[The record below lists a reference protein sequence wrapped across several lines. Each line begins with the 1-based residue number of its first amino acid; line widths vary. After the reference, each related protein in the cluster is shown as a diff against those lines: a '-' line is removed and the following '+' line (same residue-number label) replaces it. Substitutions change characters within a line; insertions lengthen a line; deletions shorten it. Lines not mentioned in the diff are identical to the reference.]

1 MINMK
6 KEKTLLIMAAGIGSR
21 FGGLKQLEKVGPN
34 GEYIIDYS
42 IYDAIRAG
50 FTKVVFV
57 IKEEMLEEFKETIG
71 KRIEPFIKVDYVF
84 QNDDYIPA
92 RFKPLLKKRT
102 KPLGTAYAIYCA
114 KDKIN
119 EPFAV
124 INADDFYGLDA
135 FLKASDYLKN
145 IIYNHYGIVAYKLAN
160 TLSPNGVCK
169 RGIMEVGNNKL
180 SRIKECKV
188 VLKRNKI
195 VATAL
200 YSNNGEEIDE
210 NTLVSMNLLLFSPD
224 IFELLNEELSLF
236 LSLQQKNIQSD
247 IEWGI
252 PDILEICLRKNIKT
266 IDIIN
271 TDATW
276 YGMTYKED
284 QQDVEKAI
292 KDLVGKGVY
301 PQKLWITI

>member
-6 KEKTLLIMAAGIGSR
+6 KEKTLLIMAAGLGSR

-71 KRIEPFIKVDYVF
+71 RRIEPFIKVDYAF
-84 QNDDYIPA
+84 QNNDYIPS

-102 KPLGTAYAIYCA
+102 KPLGTAYAICCA

-119 EPFAV
+119 EPFIV

-135 FLKASDYLKN
+135 FLKASEYLDN
-145 IIYNHYGIVAYKLAN
+145 IIYNHYGIVAYKLIN

-180 SRIKECKV
+180 SKITECKV
-188 VLKRNKI
+188 VAKKNKI
-195 VATAL
+195 VASSL
-200 YSNNGEEIDE
+200 YSNNGIEIDE
-210 NTLVSMNLLLFSPD
+210 DTLVSMNLLVFSPD
-224 IFELLNEELSLF
+224 IFDILNEELSLF
-236 LSLQQKNIQSD
+236 LSLHQKNLDDFEFQ
-247 IEWGI
+247 I
-252 PDILEICLRKNIKT
+252 PDILDTCLKKNIKT
-266 IDIIN
+266 IDVIK
-271 TDATW
+271 TTSTW

-284 QQDVEKAI
+284 QKDVEKAI
-292 KDLVGKGVY
+292 KDLIEKGVY
-301 PQKLWITI
+301 KEKLWITI

>member
-6 KEKTLLIMAAGIGSR
+6 KEKTLLIMAAGLGSR

-71 KRIEPFIKVDYVF
+71 RRIEPFIKVDYAF
-84 QNDDYIPA
+84 QNNDYIPS

-119 EPFAV
+119 EPFIV

-135 FLKASDYLKN
+135 FLKASEYLDN
-145 IIYNHYGIVAYKLAN
+145 IIYNHYGIVAYKLIN

-180 SRIKECKV
+180 SKITECKV
-188 VLKRNKI
+188 VAKKNKI
-195 VATAL
+195 VASSL
-200 YSNNGEEIDE
+200 YSNNGIEIDE
-210 NTLVSMNLLLFSPD
+210 DTLVSMNLLVFSPD
-224 IFELLNEELSLF
+224 IFDILNEELSLF
-236 LSLQQKNIQSD
+236 LSLHQKNLDDFEFQ
-247 IEWGI
+247 I
-252 PDILEICLRKNIKT
+252 PDILDTCLKKNIKT
-266 IDIIN
+266 IDVIK
-271 TDATW
+271 TTSTW

-284 QQDVEKAI
+284 QKDVEKAI
-292 KDLVGKGVY
+292 KDLIEKGVY
-301 PQKLWITI
+301 KEKLWITI

>member
-6 KEKTLLIMAAGIGSR
+6 KEKTLLIMAAGLGSR

-71 KRIEPFIKVDYVF
+71 RRIEPFIKVDYAF
-84 QNDDYIPA
+84 QNNDYIPS

-119 EPFAV
+119 EPFIV

-135 FLKASDYLKN
+135 FLKASEYLDN
-145 IIYNHYGIVAYKLAN
+145 IIYNHYGIIAYKLIN

-180 SRIKECKV
+180 SKITECKV
-188 VLKRNKI
+188 VAKKNKI
-195 VATAL
+195 VASSL
-200 YSNNGEEIDE
+200 YSNNGIEIDE
-210 NTLVSMNLLLFSPD
+210 DTLVSMNLLVFSPD
-224 IFELLNEELSLF
+224 IFDILNEELSLF
-236 LSLQQKNIQSD
+236 LSLHQKNLDDFEFQ
-247 IEWGI
+247 I
-252 PDILEICLRKNIKT
+252 PDILDTCLKKNIKT
-266 IDIIN
+266 IDVIK
-271 TDATW
+271 TTSTW

-284 QQDVEKAI
+284 QKDVEKAI
-292 KDLVGKGVY
+292 KDLIEKGVY
-301 PQKLWITI
+301 KEKLWITI

>member
-71 KRIEPFIKVDYVF
+71 RRIEPFIKVDYAF
-84 QNDDYIPA
+84 QNNDYIPS

-119 EPFAV
+119 EPFIV

-135 FLKASDYLKN
+135 FLKASEYLDN
-145 IIYNHYGIVAYKLAN
+145 IIYNHYGIVAYKLIN

-180 SRIKECKV
+180 SKITECKV
-188 VLKRNKI
+188 VAKKNKI
-195 VATAL
+195 VASSL
-200 YSNNGEEIDE
+200 YSNNGIEIDE
-210 NTLVSMNLLLFSPD
+210 DTLVSMNLLVFSPD
-224 IFELLNEELSLF
+224 IFDILNEELSLF
-236 LSLQQKNIQSD
+236 LSLHQKNLDDFEFQ
-247 IEWGI
+247 I
-252 PDILEICLRKNIKT
+252 PDILDTCLKKNIKT
-266 IDIIN
+266 IDVIK
-271 TDATW
+271 TTSTW

-284 QQDVEKAI
+284 QKDVEKAI
-292 KDLVGKGVY
+292 KDLIEKGVY
-301 PQKLWITI
+301 KEKLWITI

>member
-1 MINMK
+1 MK
-6 KEKTLLIMAAGIGSR
+6 DKTLLIMAAGLGSR
-21 FGGLKQLEKVGPN
+21 FGGLKQLKKVGPN

-71 KRIEPFIKVDYVF
+71 RRIEPFIKVDYAF
-84 QNDDYIPA
+84 QNNDYIPS

-119 EPFAV
+119 EPFIV

-135 FLKASDYLKN
+135 FLKASEYLDN
-145 IIYNHYGIVAYKLAN
+145 IIYNHYGIVAYKLIN

-180 SRIKECKV
+180 SKITECKV
-188 VLKRNKI
+188 VAKKNKI
-195 VATAL
+195 VASSL
-200 YSNNGEEIDE
+200 YSNNGIEIDE
-210 NTLVSMNLLLFSPD
+210 DTLVSMNLLVFSPD
-224 IFELLNEELSLF
+224 IFDILNEELSLF
-236 LSLQQKNIQSD
+236 LSLHQKNLDDFEFQ
-247 IEWGI
+247 I
-252 PDILEICLRKNIKT
+252 PDILDTCLKKNIKT
-266 IDIIN
+266 IDVIK
-271 TDATW
+271 TTSTW

-284 QQDVEKAI
+284 QKDVEKAI
-292 KDLVGKGVY
+292 KDLIEKGVY
-301 PQKLWITI
+301 KENLWITI

>member
-71 KRIEPFIKVDYVF
+71 RRIEPFIKVDYAF
-84 QNDDYIPA
+84 QNNDYIPS

-119 EPFAV
+119 EPFIV

-135 FLKASDYLKN
+135 FLKASEYLDN
-145 IIYNHYGIVAYKLAN
+145 IIYNHYGIIAYKLIN

-180 SRIKECKV
+180 SKITECKV
-188 VLKRNKI
+188 VAKKNKI
-195 VATAL
+195 VTSSL
-200 YSNNGEEIDE
+200 YSNNGIEIDE
-210 NTLVSMNLLLFSPD
+210 DTLVSMNLLVFSPD
-224 IFELLNEELSLF
+224 IFDILNEELSLF
-236 LSLQQKNIQSD
+236 LSLHQKNLDDFEFQ
-247 IEWGI
+247 I
-252 PDILEICLRKNIKT
+252 PDILDTCLKKNIKT
-266 IDIIN
+266 IDVIK
-271 TDATW
+271 TTSTW

-284 QQDVEKAI
+284 QKDVEKAI
-292 KDLVGKGVY
+292 KDLIEKGVY
-301 PQKLWITI
+301 KEKLWITI